1 MVRSCWLLGAN
12 MSFSFIG
19 PWLLALW
26 ARAEEAGRGGT
37 VNEHLGRVLPTLSGA
52 RRTDR
57 QMVSFVQVQQFSG
70 HLRLGVLSLHV
81 QPRLEEHEQPGSR

>member
-1 MVRSCWLLGAN
+1 

-37 VNEHLGRVLPTLSGA
+37 VNEHLERVIPTLGHVAQGAPLVYILDGIRSG
-52 RRTDR
+52 
-57 QMVSFVQVQQFSG
+57 S
-70 HLRLGVLSLHV
+70 LR
-81 QPRLEEHEQPGSR
+81 

>member
-1 MVRSCWLLGAN
+1 

-37 VNEHLGRVLPTLSGA
+37 VNEHLERVIPTLGHVA
-52 RRTDR
+52 QPHR
-57 QMVSFVQVQQFSG
+57 QSVCVV
-70 HLRLGVLSLHV
+70 LRVFAWSDTGTPQCV
-81 QPRLEEHEQPGSR
+81 GMCYG

>member
-1 MVRSCWLLGAN
+1 

-37 VNEHLGRVLPTLSGA
+37 VNEHLERVIPTLGHVAHSGP
-52 RRTDR
+52 T
-57 QMVSFVQVQQFSG
+57 V
-70 HLRLGVLSLHV
+70 
-81 QPRLEEHEQPGSR
+81 